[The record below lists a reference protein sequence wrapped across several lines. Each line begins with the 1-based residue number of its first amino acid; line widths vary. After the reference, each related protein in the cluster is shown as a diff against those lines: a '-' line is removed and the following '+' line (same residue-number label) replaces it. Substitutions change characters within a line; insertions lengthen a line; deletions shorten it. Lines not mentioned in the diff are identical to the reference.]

1 METKPHPVLCVDDN
15 DYICEAIRRKLRDH
29 PEFPFAGALPSA
41 DRLVEEVE
49 RTGAALIFLDMN
61 MPGKD
66 PIEAVRE
73 LSERF
78 PGVRAIVLSGYVHE
92 EVIDRALE
100 AGAAGYLSKCE
111 EPEVLM
117 EALRR
122 VAAGELVLSP
132 EVMRL
137 YARSGNMGVD

>member
-1 METKPHPVLCVDDN
+1 MTIKPHPVLCVDDN

-29 PEFPFAGALPSA
+29 PEFPFAGSLPSA

-49 RTGAALIFLDMN
+49 RTGAELVFLDMN

-66 PIEAVRE
+66 PLEAVRE
-73 LSERF
+73 LAERC
-78 PGVRAIVLSGYVHE
+78 PGVRAIALSGYVHE
-92 EVIDRALE
+92 EIIDRALE
-100 AGAAGYLSKCE
+100 AGAAGYLSKSE

-122 VAAGELVLSP
+122 VVAGELVLSP

-137 YARSGNMGVD
+137 YSRSGNIGVE